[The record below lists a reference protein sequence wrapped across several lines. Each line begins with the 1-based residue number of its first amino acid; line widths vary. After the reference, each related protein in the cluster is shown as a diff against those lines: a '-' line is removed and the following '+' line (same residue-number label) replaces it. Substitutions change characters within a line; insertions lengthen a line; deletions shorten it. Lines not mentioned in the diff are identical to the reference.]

1 MNRKEK
7 YKSKIKPVGE
17 AMKVIKNGDRVFIGG
32 GAAQPQTLV
41 KSLVE
46 RGKYLMDT
54 EIVHTLTLGVSP
66 YISPKFADIFRH
78 NAFFISE
85 DTRGAVAEGRA
96 DYTPI
101 FLSDVPKIIKSG
113 LMPIDIA
120 LIQVSPPDDHG
131 FCSLGVSVDIVKSA
145 AETADIVIAEVNKQM
160 PRTLG
165 DSLIHIN
172 DINTIVESDLPLP
185 EWPSTKEDKVANKI
199 GEYVATLIEN
209 GATIQTGYGNI
220 PDAVLQSLYDKKD
233 LGIHTEMFSDGVVD
247 LVNEGI
253 ITCDKKTIHEGK
265 IIASFCIGSK
275 KLYKFVDNNPMVEF
289 HPSDYT
295 NDPFIIS
302 KNNRMVAI
310 NSALEIDLTGQVCA
324 DSMGHVFY
332 SGIGGHCD
340 FMRGAARSKG
350 GKPIIVMPSTAKNG
364 EVSRIV
370 PFLSQ
375 GAGIVETRGDIH
387 YVVTEYGIAYLY
399 GRTIRERV
407 LELINI
413 AHPKFRTELLKK
425 AKELNYIYQDQ
436 LEMSLKRDVVYPKRW
451 ETQAIMKD
459 GTLIFFRPIKPTDEP
474 SMKEFFYS
482 LSEES
487 IYLRFFTIVKAMPHK
502 RLQYFSN
509 VDYKWTMAIAGFV
522 KEKGIEKLIAVGRYG
537 MPRNS
542 NMAEVAFLVH
552 DDYQG
557 IGIGKFLL
565 NYLIKIA
572 KANNV
577 KGFTAEVLPEN
588 RKMLDIFYKS
598 GYEIKSKLAEGN
610 YYISFDFESVNKK
623 YKKSI

>member
-1 MNRKEK
+1 MDWKEK
-7 YKSKIKPVGE
+7 YKNKIKHAE
-17 AMKVIKNGDRVFIGG
+17 TALNVIKNGDRVFIGG
-32 GAAQPQTLV
+32 GATQPQTLV
-41 KSLVE
+41 KLLVE

-66 YISPKFADIFRH
+66 YTSPKFADVFRH

-85 DTRGAVAEGRA
+85 DARKAVREGRA

-145 AETADIVIAEVNKQM
+145 AETADIVIAEVNRQM

-165 DSLIHIN
+165 DSLIHID
-172 DINTIVESDLPLP
+172 DIDIIVESDLPLP
-185 EWPSTKEDKVANKI
+185 EWPLNKEDEVANKI
-199 GEYVATLIEN
+199 GEYVATLVEN

-233 LGIHTEMFSDGVVD
+233 LGVHTEMFSDGVVD

-302 KNNRMVAI
+302 KNNKMVAI

-375 GAGIVETRGDIH
+375 GAGVVETRGDIH

-436 LEMSLKRDVVYPKRW
+436 LEISLKRDVAYPKGW
-451 ETQAIMKD
+451 ETQAIMED
-459 GTLIFFRPIKPTDEP
+459 GTLVFFRPIKPTDELL
-474 SMKEFFYS
+474 MKEFIYS

-487 IYLRFFTIVKAMPHK
+487 LYLRFFTIVKAMPHK

-509 VDYKWTMAIAGFV
+509 VDYKWSMAIVGFV
-522 KEKGIEKLIAVGRYG
+522 KEKGIEKLIAAGRYG
-537 MPRNS
+537 MPKDS

-588 RKMLDIFYKS
+588 RKMLNIFCKG
-598 GYEIKSKLAEGN
+598 GYEIKSRLEEGN
-610 YYISFDFESVNKK
+610 CHISFDFESVNKK

>member
-1 MNRKEK
+1 MSWREK
-7 YKSKIKPVGE
+7 YKSKIKGAEE
-17 AMKVIKNGDRVFIGG
+17 ALKIIKNGDRVFIGG

-41 KSLVE
+41 KALVN

-66 YISPKFADIFRH
+66 YTSPKFADIFRH

-85 DTRGAVAEGRA
+85 DAREAVKEGRA

-101 FLSDVPKIIKSG
+101 FLSEVPKIIKSG
-113 LMPIDIA
+113 LMPIDVA

-131 FCSLGVSVDIVKSA
+131 FCTLGVSVDIVKSA
-145 AETADIVIAEVNKQM
+145 AETADTVIAEVNKQM

-165 DSLIHIN
+165 DSLIHID
-172 DINTIVESDLPLP
+172 DIDTIVESDLPLP
-185 EWPSTKEDKVANKI
+185 EWPSNKEDEVANRI
-199 GEYVATLIEN
+199 GEYVAALIEN

-220 PDAVLQSLYDKKD
+220 PDAVLQSLHDKKD
-233 LGIHTEMFSDGVVD
+233 LGVHTEMFSDGVVD
-247 LVNEGI
+247 LVNEGV
-253 ITCDKKTIHEGK
+253 ITCEKKTIHRGK
-265 IIASFCIGSK
+265 IIGSFCIGSK

-302 KNNRMVAI
+302 RNDRMVAI
-310 NSALEIDLTGQVCA
+310 NSALQVDLTGQVCA

-350 GKPIIVMPSTAKNG
+350 GKPIVVMPSTAMNG

-375 GAGIVETRGDIH
+375 GAGVVETRGDIH

-399 GRTIRERV
+399 GRSIRERV

-425 AKELNYIYQDQ
+425 AKELNYIYKDQ
-436 LEMSLKRDVVYPKRW
+436 LEISLKSDVIYPKQW

-459 GTLIFFRPIKPTDEP
+459 GTLVFFRPIKPTDEP
-474 SMKEFFYS
+474 LMKEFFYS

-487 IYLRFFTIVKAMPHK
+487 IYLRFFTVVKAMPHK

-509 VDYKWTMAIAGFV
+509 VDYRWTMAIVGLV
-522 KEKGIEKLIAVGRYG
+522 KERGVEKLIAVGRYG
-537 MPRNS
+537 ASRGS
-542 NMAEVAFLVH
+542 DMAEVAFLVH

-572 KANNV
+572 KANNI

-588 RKMLDIFYKS
+588 RRMLDIFYKS
-598 GYEIKSKLAEGN
+598 GYEIKSRLEEGS
-610 YYISFDFESVNKK
+610 YYISFEFDSMNKK
-623 YKKSI
+623 T

>member
-7 YKSKIKPVGE
+7 YKSKIKPAGE

-253 ITCDKKTIHEGK
+253 ITCDKKT
-265 IIASFCIGSK
+265 
-275 KLYKFVDNNPMVEF
+275 
-289 HPSDYT
+289 
-295 NDPFIIS
+295 
-302 KNNRMVAI
+302 
-310 NSALEIDLTGQVCA
+310 
-324 DSMGHVFY
+324 
-332 SGIGGHCD
+332 
-340 FMRGAARSKG
+340 
-350 GKPIIVMPSTAKNG
+350 
-364 EVSRIV
+364 
-370 PFLSQ
+370 
-375 GAGIVETRGDIH
+375 
-387 YVVTEYGIAYLY
+387 
-399 GRTIRERV
+399 
-407 LELINI
+407 
-413 AHPKFRTELLKK
+413 
-425 AKELNYIYQDQ
+425 
-436 LEMSLKRDVVYPKRW
+436 
-451 ETQAIMKD
+451 
-459 GTLIFFRPIKPTDEP
+459 
-474 SMKEFFYS
+474 
-482 LSEES
+482 
-487 IYLRFFTIVKAMPHK
+487 
-502 RLQYFSN
+502 
-509 VDYKWTMAIAGFV
+509 
-522 KEKGIEKLIAVGRYG
+522 
-537 MPRNS
+537 
-542 NMAEVAFLVH
+542 
-552 DDYQG
+552 
-557 IGIGKFLL
+557 
-565 NYLIKIA
+565 
-572 KANNV
+572 
-577 KGFTAEVLPEN
+577 
-588 RKMLDIFYKS
+588 
-598 GYEIKSKLAEGN
+598 
-610 YYISFDFESVNKK
+610 
-623 YKKSI
+623 